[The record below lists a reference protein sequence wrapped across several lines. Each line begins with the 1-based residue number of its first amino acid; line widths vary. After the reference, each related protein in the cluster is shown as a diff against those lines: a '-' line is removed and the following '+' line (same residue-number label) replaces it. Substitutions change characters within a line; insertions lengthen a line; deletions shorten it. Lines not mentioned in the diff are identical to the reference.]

1 MSHAMPKALLVLLG
15 AMLALPATAEDG
27 FAACNGCTDE
37 QQRAMAQFVGD
48 RMPLL
53 RCVRAPAACPAADS
67 ATHPDPPTIH
77 VHDFQTGSTA
87 SLRFDAARG
96 ELLPVST
103 LPAIGSQLLAAQ
115 QHHVAVKAM
124 TAAAG
129 VRDPVV
135 ELDPAFPLASA
146 HALVGN
152 QRSLDLVTERL
163 SAQVRGTEPWLSIR
177 QRLPTPWI
185 QWLLASQ
192 LQDAV
197 LPFQVILPDG
207 SKATVHLKMLQTVEP
222 LDFIH
227 IATLIPGSLRDAA
240 GTSIR
245 DQVTL
250 PDATPASP

>member
-1 MSHAMPKALLVLLG
+1 MSHAKPKVLLVLLG
-15 AMLALPATAEDG
+15 AMLALSATADDG

-37 QQRAMAQFVGD
+37 QQRAMARFVGD
-48 RMPLL
+48 RLPLL
-53 RCVRAPAACPAADS
+53 RCVQTPAACPAVDAVTD
-67 ATHPDPPTIH
+67 PDPPTIH

-87 SLRFDAARG
+87 SLRFDAAGG

-103 LPAIGSQLLAAQ
+103 PPAIRSQLLAAQ
-115 QHHVAVKAM
+115 KHHVAVKAM

-129 VRDPVV
+129 VRGPAV
-135 ELDPAFPLASA
+135 ELGPAFPLASA

-152 QRSLDLVTERL
+152 QRSLDLVAERL

-197 LPFQVILPDG
+197 LPFLVIFPDG
-207 SKATVHLKMLQTVEP
+207 SKATVHLKMLQTIEP
-222 LDFIH
+222 FDFIH
-227 IATLIPGSLRDAA
+227 VATLIPGSLRDAA

-245 DQVTL
+245 DQVTMQDTTL
-250 PDATPASP
+250 TSP